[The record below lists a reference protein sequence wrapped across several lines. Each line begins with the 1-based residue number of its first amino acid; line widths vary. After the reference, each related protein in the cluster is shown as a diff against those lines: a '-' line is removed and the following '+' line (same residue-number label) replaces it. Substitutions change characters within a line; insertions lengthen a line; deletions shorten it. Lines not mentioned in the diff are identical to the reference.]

1 MSRYA
6 VACQRHGKPAIRYTK
21 CIQITRCKTGRMYSH
36 LRKTT
41 YSSLSAHLPAAV
53 LAVVLLAT
61 SGCGFRSSHP
71 VKMRTSTATLKEATR
86 DDLVQIVNTNAE
98 KLKTLKATVDFD
110 VSALQVKKDKVTD
123 YPQSPG
129 LILVRK
135 PEMLRMRILVPVAHN
150 IAADMVSNGQ
160 NFSLIIPSKS
170 KFFVGSNRQLAKPS
184 PQPLENIR
192 PQHISDALLLKPIDP
207 EKEIAV
213 LENTTEIVKDPKSHK
228 DVEQLAYTLLIIDRD
243 AKGNYLSRKIVFSR
257 TDLLPHEQHIYD
269 RQGQLMTHALYENYS
284 DNAGIML
291 PAIVSIQRPIE
302 GYSITLSMVKL
313 DVNVPLTDD
322 QFVLTQPPGSQ
333 FINLDT
339 QSSAAAIHDEETKK
353 PRQ

>member
-1 MSRYA
+1 
-6 VACQRHGKPAIRYTK
+6 
-21 CIQITRCKTGRMYSH
+21 MYSH
-36 LRKTT
+36 LRKTI

-213 LENTTEIVKDPKSHK
+213 VENTTEIVKDPKSHK
-228 DVEQLAYTLLIIDRD
+228 DVEQAAYTLIILN
-243 AKGNYLSRKIVFSR
+243 KENGGNYLARKVVFSR
-257 TDLLPHEQHIYD
+257 TDLLPHEQSIYD
-269 RQGQLMTHALYENYS
+269 RNGQLVTYARYENFSDYS
-284 DNAGIML
+284 GTMFPGI
-291 PAIVSIQRPIE
+291 VTIQRPVE
-302 GYSITLSMVKL
+302 GYSITISMVKL
-313 DVNVPLTDD
+313 DVNIPLTDE
-322 QFVLTQPPGSQ
+322 QFVLTQPPGWQ
-333 FINLDT
+333 LINLDT
-339 QSSAAAIHDEETKK
+339 KSSAAMQDEENKK